1 MASLAQ
7 QEHRPR
13 REPRVAYSAPV
24 RLSGDWSDREPCFVP
39 LLTQSLDLSEN
50 GMALV
55 TPLALPRGSI
65 VTCSMRV
72 GGCQLYVVGSVRW
85 EHMADDGMRR
95 AGIEFLPPSHEDT
108 GLMRRLLDLG
118 KLHPHRIHMRFD
130 GRPDTLTALAQVT
143 RSGVSLTAPLPI
155 LRRNTGVR
163 FSFAHKGAHGNDTS
177 FHGQID
183 RVKLSQLEG
192 MPALQV
198 GIRVSNVEALHS
210 VAQDAERAIQA
221 ARTREDATPPG
232 VEVISVPHQPAP
244 VGLAASTLALAR
256 SLQSRMGALRLPTS
270 LAVLLGIAALG
281 AGALAHELSRA
292 PAPREGAPQQAAQPI
307 AAKPSAFA
315 ARPEPSIELVLGEPV
330 IEPVVIEP
338 ETTEPQREL
347 TFKWRRMRREIFVP
361 IEGELGALQHF
372 RVGEPLGITVD
383 LPNVAPPA
391 AIERHAVRKPGVQRV
406 DIAPQGRGTR
416 IRVWATRPFSDY
428 RVEPARGG
436 IRVIIP
442 GPF

>member
-55 TPLALPRGSI
+55 TPLPLPRGSI

-163 FSFAHKGAHGNDTS
+163 FAFAHKGAHGTS

-183 RVKLSQLEG
+183 RIKLSQLEG

-221 ARTREDATPPG
+221 ARPREDATPRAI
-232 VEVISVPHQPAP
+232 EVVSTPHEPAGI
-244 VGLAASTLALAR
+244 GLAASAYALAR

-270 LAVLLGIAALG
+270 LAVLLGVAALG
-281 AGALAHELSRA
+281 AGALAHELSR
-292 PAPREGAPQQAAQPI
+292 PDAPQHAAQPI
-307 AAKPSAFA
+307 AVTPSAPS
-315 ARPEPSIELVLGEPV
+315 ARPEPSVELVLGEPV
-330 IEPVVIEP
+330 IEPVA
-338 ETTEPQREL
+338 TTAESTGPPQREL

-383 LPNVAPPA
+383 LPNAAPPVKL
-391 AIERHAVRKPGVQRV
+391 ERYAVRKPGVQRV
-406 DIAPQGRGTR
+406 DVAPQGRGAR

-436 IRVIIP
+436 VRIIIP

>member
-7 QEHRPR
+7 QEYRPR

-39 LLTQSLDLSEN
+39 LLTQSLDLSES

-55 TPLALPRGSI
+55 TPLPLSRGSI

-72 GGCQLYVVGSVRW
+72 GGCQLYIVGSVRW
-85 EHMADDGMRR
+85 ERMADDGMRR

-143 RSGVSLTAPLPI
+143 RSGLALTAPLPI
-155 LRRNTGVR
+155 LRRDTGVR
-163 FSFAHKGAHGNDTS
+163 FSFAHESARGAT

-183 RVKLSQLEG
+183 RVKLAQLEG
-192 MPALQV
+192 MPTLQV
-198 GIRVSNVEALHS
+198 GIRVANVEAMQS
-210 VAQDAERAIQA
+210 VARDAARALQA
-221 ARTREDATPPG
+221 AGPREDATPPG
-232 VEVISVPHQPAP
+232 VEVVPAP
-244 VGLAASTLALAR
+244 DEPAAIGLAASTYALAR
-256 SLQSRMGALRLPTS
+256 SLQSRVAALRLPTS
-270 LAVLLGIAALG
+270 LAVMLGVVALG
-281 AGALAHELSRA
+281 AGALAHELSQ
-292 PAPREGAPQQAAQPI
+292 PAPPLSPQSITAQPI
-307 AAKPSAFA
+307 ALAPA
-315 ARPEPSIELVLGEPV
+315 PEPVVDLVLGEPV
-330 IEPVVIEP
+330 LEPMAAVP
-338 ETTEPQREL
+338 PSSPAPQREL

-361 IEGELGALQHF
+361 LAGDVRSLQHF

-383 LPNVAPPA
+383 LPNAPPPA
-391 AIERHAVRKPGVQRV
+391 ELERHAVRRPGVQRV
-406 DIAPQGRGTR
+406 DVAPQGGGTR
-416 IRVWATRPFSDY
+416 IRVWATRPFDAY
-428 RVEPARGG
+428 HVEPARGG
-436 IRVIIP
+436 VRIIIP

>member
-55 TPLALPRGSI
+55 TPLPLPRGSI

-163 FSFAHKGAHGNDTS
+163 FAFAHKGAHGTS

-210 VAQDAERAIQA
+210 VAQDAERAVEA
-221 ARTREDATPPG
+221 SRPREDATPRAI
-232 VEVISVPHQPAP
+232 EVVSTPNEPAGI
-244 VGLAASTLALAR
+244 GLAASAYALAR

-270 LAVLLGIAALG
+270 LAVMLGIAALG

-292 PAPREGAPQQAAQPI
+292 PSPPEGAPQHTAQPV
-307 AAKPSAFA
+307 ATTPAVQA
-315 ARPEPSIELVLGEPV
+315 ARPEPSVALVLGDPV
-330 IEPVVIEP
+330 IEPGAIASES
-338 ETTEPQREL
+338 TEAPQREL

-361 IEGELGALQHF
+361 LEGELGSLQHF

-383 LPNVAPPA
+383 LPNVAPPDQL
-391 AIERHAVRKPGVQRV
+391 ERHAVRKPGVQRV

-416 IRVWATRPFSDY
+416 IRVWATRPFADY

-436 IRVIIP
+436 VRIIIP

>member
-7 QEHRPR
+7 QEYRPR

-39 LLTQSLDLSEN
+39 LLTQSLDLSES

-55 TPLALPRGSI
+55 TPLPLSRGSI

-72 GGCQLYVVGSVRW
+72 GGCQLYIVGSVRW
-85 EHMADDGMRR
+85 ERMADDGMRR

-143 RSGVSLTAPLPI
+143 RSGLALTAPLPI
-155 LRRNTGVR
+155 LRRDTGVR
-163 FSFAHKGAHGNDTS
+163 FSFAHEAARGAS
-177 FHGQID
+177 FHGHID
-183 RVKLSQLEG
+183 RVKLAQLEG
-192 MPALQV
+192 MPTLQV
-198 GIRVSNVEALHS
+198 GIRVSNVEAMQS
-210 VAQDAERAIQA
+210 VARDAARALQA
-221 ARTREDATPPG
+221 AGPREDATPPG
-232 VEVISVPHQPAP
+232 VEVVPAP
-244 VGLAASTLALAR
+244 HEPAATGLAASTYALAR
-256 SLQSRMGALRLPTS
+256 SLQSRVGALRLPTS
-270 LAVLLGIAALG
+270 LAVMLGMAALG
-281 AGALAHELSRA
+281 AGALAHELSR
-292 PAPREGAPQQAAQPI
+292 PAQPPSSQPSTAQP
-307 AAKPSAFA
+307 AASA
-315 ARPEPSIELVLGEPV
+315 ARPEPVVDLVLGEPV
-330 IEPVVIEP
+330 IEPVAAK
-338 ETTEPQREL
+338 PQKIQAPPRQVSAAREL

-361 IEGELGALQHF
+361 LAGDLSSLEHF

-383 LPNVAPPA
+383 LPNAPPPA
-391 AIERHAVRKPGVQRV
+391 ELERHAVRRPGVQRV
-406 DIAPQGRGTR
+406 DVARQGGGTR
-416 IRVWATRPFSDY
+416 IRVWATRPFDAY

-436 IRVIIP
+436 VRIVIP